1 MRDPVNILTSAFSA
15 LQPGGWL
22 ELQDPTMPF
31 LCIDDTMEGT
41 ALQEWMRLICTAG
54 EKLGRS
60 WLNSRNYKR
69 WMEDIGFVNINEE
82 HFPWAVS
89 PWPKGKKQK
98 LVALWMQQDF
108 LDGLQGF
115 SLALLTK
122 AFGWTSQQIELF
134 LVDVRKDIKNH
145 HIHAYLDT

>member
-1 MRDPVNILTSAFSA
+1 MRNPVNILTSAFNA

-41 ALQEWMRLICTAG
+41 ALQEWMRLICAAG

-69 WMEDIGFVNINEE
+69 WMEDIGFVNLKEE

-122 AFGWTSQQIELF
+122 AFGWTSTQIEVL
-134 LVDVRKDIKNH
+134 LVDVRKDIKNR